1 MTFFEKISIG
11 LQVLTL
17 VAASYIGIT
26 QNQIN
31 TRQASLQ
38 DYVAIA
44 ASPDNS
50 GTKITLLNTGKVNL
64 YITKFD
70 VGGQVTSYDRPRL
83 LATGTLD
90 SSYYWINPPAT
101 LPLDKD
107 FDVKVYV
114 TDEFGTKWVSEHGGQ
129 VHEATT
135 TDNQGKPV
143 TNRYLN
149 MWSYKTE
156 KQDWN

>member
-1 MTFFEKISIG
+1 MSFFEKISLS
-11 LQVLTL
+11 LQILTL
-17 VAASYIGIT
+17 VAATYIGVT

-31 TRQASLQ
+31 TRQAQLQ

-50 GTKITLLNTGKVNL
+50 GQKITLLNTGKVNL
-64 YITKFD
+64 YINKIIIGDQTL
-70 VGGQVTSYDRPRL
+70 SYDRPRL
-83 LATGTLD
+83 LATGTLE
-90 SSYYWINPPAT
+90 SSYYWVNPPDS

-107 FDVKVYV
+107 FDLKVYV

-129 VHEATT
+129 VHEYTT
-135 TDNQGKPV
+135 EVQGKSV
-143 TNRYLN
+143 ENRTLN

-156 KQDWN
+156 QQNWS

>member
-1 MTFFEKISIG
+1 MNIFEKISLGVQI
-11 LQVLTL
+11 LTL
-17 VAASYIGIT
+17 IAASYIGVV

-50 GTKITLLNTGKVNL
+50 GSKITLLNTGRVNL
-64 YITKFD
+64 YIDKIVIGEETL
-70 VGGQVTSYDRPRL
+70 SYDRPRL

-90 SSYYWINPPAT
+90 SSYYWVNPPSN

-107 FDVKVYV
+107 FDVMVYV
-114 TDEFGTKWVSEHGGQ
+114 TDEYGMKWVSEHGGQ
-129 VHEATT
+129 VHEYTT
-135 TDNQGKPV
+135 ADGKEK
-143 TNRYLN
+143 TRGLN
-149 MWSYKTE
+149 MWSYRME
-156 KQDWN
+156 KPN